1 MWGHSGADLEGMSP
15 DTGVALRRRDNSWCL
30 IPKQA
35 CHSLRV
41 LQTTTGRVNCAPPRH
56 APLRP
61 PAPPFAFPRKSGWS
75 LFSSAQLAFASQNL
89 HFEKKTSERDFD
101 V

>member
-35 CHSLRV
+35 CHSLCV
-41 LQTTTGRVNCAPPRH
+41 LQTTTGRVNCAPPRP
-56 APLRP
+56 ARLPRP
-61 PAPPFAFPRKSGWS
+61 A
-75 LFSSAQLAFASQNL
+75 LCFSEEIRLES
-89 HFEKKTSERDFD
+89 